1 MKQIIGGGI
10 TLADGTALPLSK
22 AVRAGDFVFLS
33 GQLGLTKTGQLA
45 GDDIV
50 TQTHQCMENIRTLL
64 TQGGC
69 GMSDVIKATV
79 WLVERADFGA
89 FNRVY
94 ATYFSEQPPV
104 RSTVVSGL
112 VLAGARVEIEV
123 VAYAP

>member
-1 MKQIIGGGI
+1 M
-10 TLADGTALPLSK
+10 PLSK

-33 GQLGLTKTGQLA
+33 GQLGLTATGQLA

-50 TQTHQCMENIRTLL
+50 QQTHQCMENIRALL
-64 TQGGC
+64 TQAGC

-94 ATYFSEQPPV
+94 ATYFLERPPV
-104 RSTVVSGL
+104 RSTVISEL

-123 VAYAP
+123 AAYAP